1 MPHKRQD
8 TVQAYN
14 KDGSPKFIVD
24 AHGTRPARI
33 PVTREYRVVYVQ
45 DTTTGEVT
53 EQSEKAAAMFYRGG
67 KYRFLKTADGARL
80 MAEQRAARGL
90 RPDDGRLDFAAL
102 EVSADTAPETETDDD
117 DETDEAPK
125 VDQKPK
131 PKPAARSVKADK
143 PAEGKADKPAE
154 GSGE

>member
-8 TVQAYN
+8 TVQAFN

-33 PVTREYRVVYVQ
+33 PVTREYRAVYVQ

-90 RPDDGRLDFAAL
+90 RADDGRLDFAAL
-102 EVSADTAPETETDDD
+102 EVSADTAPETEAG
-117 DETDEAPK
+117 DEADEKAPK
-125 VDQKPK
+125 VDEKPK
-131 PKPAARSVKADK
+131 PKPAARSVKAEK
-143 PAEGKADKPAE
+143 SAE